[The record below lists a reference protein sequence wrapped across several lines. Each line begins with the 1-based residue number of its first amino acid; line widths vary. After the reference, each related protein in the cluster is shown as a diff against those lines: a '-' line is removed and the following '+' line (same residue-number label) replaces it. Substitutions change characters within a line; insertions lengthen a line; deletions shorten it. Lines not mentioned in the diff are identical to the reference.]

1 MHVFG
6 LVAGVAI
13 EIAAT
18 LKFIVWNRFD
28 FCLLNDR
35 VIFKQCHLSYTSILL
50 LWNEYLNYMNFWL
63 KEKKQ
68 LNQWMNSMISKS
80 CLVFWLVCT
89 SHHFGAEGE
98 SVAFN
103 VCWIA
108 HTASFVPFVVQRQL
122 ESWFRGESEDWSYRC
137 WLRAFGQTNIG
148 KELPAWGNFELRCGS
163 SLLQVA
169 LDCHCSLAYS
179 TRATFWSYT
188 ILFLPF
194 VVQRQL
200 ESWFRGESED
210 WSYRCWLRAFGQT
223 NIGKELPAWG
233 NFELRCGSS
242 LLQVAL
248 DCHCSLAYSTRAIFW
263 SYTIL
268 VCYQGTLCCY
278 WCWVRCLQHHR
289 SKVSLVAIAVLLQ
302 RKGYFLVI
310 HDPLLKPGALCYA
323 DADLAWAL
331 RSALGCHCSFAMAQG
346 LSHLK

>member
-1 MHVFG
+1 MSLELH
-6 LVAGVAI
+6 I
-13 EIAAT
+13 NST
-18 LKFIVWNRFD
+18 SLKWIFELHE
-28 FCLLNDR
+28 LLA
-35 VIFKQCHLSYTSILL
+35 QG
-50 LWNEYLNYMNFWL
+50 
-63 KEKKQ
+63 KKQ

-98 SVAFN
+98 SVACN

-248 DCHCSLAYSTRAIFW
+248 GCHCSFAYGARATFW

-268 VCYQGTLCCY
+268 FWSLRALCC
-278 WCWVRCLQHHR
+278 WCWFRITAAKCPGLPLQFCYSAR
-289 SKVSLVAIAVLLQ
+289 ATFWSYTILFWS
-302 RKGYFLVI
+302 
-310 HDPLLKPGALCYA
+310 PGHFVMLM
-323 DADLAWAL
+323 LI
-331 RSALGCHCSFAMAQG
+331 
-346 LSHLK
+346 

>member
-6 LVAGVAI
+6 LVAGVAV

-98 SVAFN
+98 SVACN

-108 HTASFVPFVVQRQL
+108 HTVSFV
-122 ESWFRGESEDWSYRC
+122 
-137 WLRAFGQTNIG
+137 
-148 KELPAWGNFELRCGS
+148 
-163 SLLQVA
+163 
-169 LDCHCSLAYS
+169 
-179 TRATFWSYT
+179 
-188 ILFLPF
+188 PF

-268 VCYQGTLCCY
+268 FCYQGTLCCY

-323 DADLAWAL
+323 DADLASAL